1 MARTGDVNHVEV
13 ILPDRTIQ
21 MRPREILSR
30 VGALVPEQAIFYV
43 LRTKR
48 LPEKSALAEIEHS
61 RAQIVAG
68 PPVGIDPLKLTGS

>member
-30 VGALVPEQAIFYV
+30 VGAPVPEQAIFYV

-48 LPEKSALAEIEHS
+48 LPEK
-61 RAQIVAG
+61 IVAG